1 MEVYPLVNI
10 QKTMERSTIWNVE
23 NPRSPAPGR
32 VTGARR
38 VPSSARCIG
47 QNESAGFTGRWWATQ
62 EQIGPWR
69 CTHGDVPKVCQLV
82 GGLEHVFIFHFIYGM
97 WSFPLMNSIIFQD
110 FIFFKMVIAPPT
122 SESMSKLGLKLQ
134 KCRSDHDKK
143 VGLNHQTWMSYMG
156 WPTNSANRETNVNVQ
171 TDMSVLM
178 ENWDKHR
185 SVF

>member
-1 MEVYPLVNI
+1 MWKIHVHQHQAGSRGRVAFRQAPGASA
-10 QKTMERSTIWNVE
+10 KTNRRVSLGDDEQ
-23 NPRSPAPGR
+23 PRSKSG
-32 VTGARR
+32 
-38 VPSSARCIG
+38 
-47 QNESAGFTGRWWATQ
+47 
-62 EQIGPWR
+62 
-69 CTHGDVPKVCQLV
+69 HGDVPKVCQLV